1 MNIHNLAAAVL
12 CAAFALALS
21 GCQTNVNTMPN
32 AIVMVDSGMT
42 CATSEAPSDKQ

>member
-1 MNIHNLAAAVL
+1 MFNNFAAAILVV
-12 CAAFALALS
+12 AFSLALS